1 MSLMFTIKN
10 MKYSCLLA
18 LLFLVEYGSS
28 IVRPRCAG
36 QFNLERD
43 PVVSTQNGNVL
54 GLKETKIDQR
64 QNKSVTWTSY
74 FVISTHGLASHS
86 IMIVV
91 GYSIRATSYRRTEVS
106 SSSSPDWPVGLCQGR
121 SEIRGTNLSSGQ
133 RQIQPRDWPRDPGRE
148 E

>member
-1 MSLMFTIKN
+1 MSLKFTIKN

-18 LLFLVEYGSS
+18 LLFFVENGSA

-36 QFNLERD
+36 QFNPESE
-43 PVVSTQNGNVL
+43 PMVSTQNGNVL
-54 GLKETKIDQR
+54 GLKETKIDPR

-74 FVISTHGLASHS
+74 FVISTHSLASHS

-91 GYSIRATSYRRTEVS
+91 GYSVRAASDRRTAVS
-106 SSSSPDWPVGLCQGR
+106 SSSFPDWPVGLCQGGP
-121 SEIRGTNLSSGQ
+121 EIRGTNLSSGQ
-133 RQIQPRDWPRDPGRE
+133 RQVQPRNWPRDPGRE